1 MIVLMQLRKR
11 DWPAEESVLKPKIHA
26 KLQIGKAASSVYTK
40 SFLSLKLEGRVG
52 KHALRETLGILI
64 DISDACTVSPW
75 RRLRSCED
83 LFACTLGNLLDI
95 ISLCG
100 SQDLKGV
107 LFRLKSLVLATC
119 AQVSEAKLYLENLSK
134 DRREFKMFFLSYI

>member
-1 MIVLMQLRKR
+1 M
-11 DWPAEESVLKPKIHA
+11 KPKIHA
-26 KLQIGKAASSVYTK
+26 KLEIGKAASSIYTK
-40 SFLSLKLEGRVG
+40 SFLSLKLEGYVG

-100 SQDLKGV
+100 SQDLKGI